1 MKIVDL
7 QLNID
12 GVQIDEKETV
22 DDLILKIEKLVD
34 NHYGITYEILHMEVI
49 E

>member
-34 NHYGITYEILHMEVI
+34 NHYGITYEILHSEVI